1 MPRTP
6 VSLAVLC
13 AAASLPLSLIAQ
25 NIHPVTPPEVR
36 AVPLQGA
43 FRLDGQ
49 LDDPIWQTTPAATG
63 LRQSRPIGTGV
74 NAGDPATQRTEV
86 RFTFDDAAIYV
97 GARMYDDAGAAGV
110 RTRLLRRDADPSSDY
125 IQVIFDTYH
134 DHIGRLFFSVN
145 PSGVKYDA
153 NGLGGGEDPSWDP
166 VWEVET
172 RIDSLGWTAE
182 MRIPFSQ
189 LRYPSTSEEQTW
201 GVQIWRQENR
211 LNELSQWA
219 WWGLEETGGPP
230 RFGHLHGLVI
240 RSPPGRAEVLPYVV
254 GRSANVPGDE
264 TDPFFDP
271 HAIDGRIGADAT
283 LRVTSN
289 LTLNATVNPD
299 FGQVEVDPAVV
310 NLSAFETFFDEKRP
324 FFVEG
329 AGYFGL
335 GGLNCFFCSNVS
347 SLSMLATRR
356 IGRPPQISP
365 FRGGLAVPVE
375 FADMPENSTILGA
388 AKLTGRTRTGWSI
401 GAVDAITRRERAP
414 VQFMDSTRGS
424 FTVEPFAN
432 YFAARVAKD
441 LTGATQVRAM
451 ATSVYRDLDDA
462 YIRSRLSRHAEA
474 FGVSTDVWWSKRT
487 YRLMAQLAGTQV
499 SGDTAAMRRIRFG
512 SAHFFQRPDRSDT
525 TDALR
530 PRTSMQGLGGF
541 ARLAKESGRLLF
553 EVSTN
558 FRTPA
563 FNNNDIAFFSR
574 ADYWW
579 MAANIFPLWT
589 KPTKWYRQLFLI
601 GGAQQQ
607 YNFDGDLTDRQFHAF
622 AEIQTLDYWE
632 ATLFWIGRPSV
643 FDDRLTRGGPVVKRP
658 GINFVAAGI
667 ETDSRKKVVAE
678 LSAERG
684 CNSEGDCDHSIRLGL
699 ELRPRS
705 NVSLSLGPA
714 IGREETGFQFVASYA
729 DPTDNLFFGSRYVFA
744 RLEQNSLSMDTR
756 LNVTFSPTL
765 TLELFMQP
773 LIVSGDFKRYN
784 IYAAPR
790 GSRRLEYGRDF
801 GTLVVT
807 PAANPARDPAT
818 IQLDADTLGGG
829 APTFTFQDPTFT
841 FRSLR
846 GNAVL
851 RWEYRPGS
859 TLFVVWTRSSRIP
872 DLPRGNIQFGDDA
885 GDLFQGPAENIFLV
899 KVSYWLGF

>member
-1 MPRTP
+1 MSRLT
-6 VSLAVLC
+6 VLLAVLC
-13 AAASLPLSLIAQ
+13 APSPLLAQ
-25 NIHPVTPPEVR
+25 NIHPETPPETR
-36 AVPLQGA
+36 AVPLDGA
-43 FRLDGQ
+43 FRLDGR
-49 LDDPIWQTTPAATG
+49 LDDPIWQAAPPATG
-63 LRQSRPIGTGV
+63 LRQYQPQPGL
-74 NAGDPATQRTEV
+74 PATQRTEV
-86 RFTFDDAAIYV
+86 RFAFDDAAIYV
-97 GARMYDDAGAAGV
+97 GARMFDDSGSGGV
-110 RTRLLRRDADPSSDY
+110 RTRLARRDAEVSYDY
-125 IQVIFDTYH
+125 VQVIFDTYH
-134 DHIGRLFFSVN
+134 DHIGRLFFLVN
-145 PSGVKYDA
+145 PSGVKQDA
-153 NGLGGGEDPSWDP
+153 NGLGGGGDPSWDP
-166 VWEVET
+166 VWEAQT
-172 RIDSLGWTAE
+172 NIDSLGWTAE

-189 LRYPSTSEEQTW
+189 LRYPSTAEAQTW
-201 GVQIWRQENR
+201 GLQIWRQENR

-219 WWGLEETGGPP
+219 WWAIDQTGGPP

-240 RSPPGRAEVLPYVV
+240 RHPPGRAEVLPYVV
-254 GRSANVPGDE
+254 GRSANAPGDE
-264 TDPFFDP
+264 SDPFFDP
-271 HAIDGRIGADAT
+271 HAVDGRVGADAM

-335 GGLNCFFCSNVS
+335 GGLNCYFCSNVS

-401 GAVDAITRRERAP
+401 GAVDAVTRRERAP
-414 VQFMDSTRGS
+414 VQFMDTTRGR
-424 FTVEPFAN
+424 FTVEPSTN
-432 YFAARVAKD
+432 YFAGRVAKD
-441 LTGATQVRAM
+441 LGGATQLRAM
-451 ATSVYRDLDDA
+451 ATSVYRDLDDP
-462 YIRSRLSRHAEA
+462 YIRTRLSRHAEA
-474 FGVSTDVWWSKRT
+474 FGVSTDMSWSKRT

-512 SAHFFQRPDRSDT
+512 SAHFFQRRDRSDT

-530 PRTSMQGLGGF
+530 PRTSMRGLGGY
-541 ARLAKESGRLLF
+541 ARVSKESGRWLW

-563 FNNNDIAFFSR
+563 YNNNDIAFFSR

-579 MAANIFPLWT
+579 MAANIFPQWT
-589 KPTKWYRQLFLI
+589 KPSKWYRQLFLI

-607 YNFDGDLTDRQFHAF
+607 YNFDGDVNDRQFHAF
-622 AEIQTLDYWE
+622 AEIQTLGFWGINV
-632 ATLFWIGRPSV
+632 FWIGRPSV

-658 GINFVAAGI
+658 GINFVAANI

-678 LSAERG
+678 LGAERG
-684 CNSEGDCDHSIRLGL
+684 CNSQGDCDHTINLSL
-699 ELRPRS
+699 ELKPRS
-705 NVSLSLGPA
+705 NVSVSLGPS
-714 IGREETGFQFVASYA
+714 IGHEETGFQFVGSYA
-729 DPTDNLFFGSRYVFA
+729 DPTDNLFFGNRYVFGHL
-744 RLEQNSLSMDTR
+744 RQNSVSMNTR

-765 TLELFMQP
+765 TLELFVQP
-773 LIVSGDFKRYN
+773 LIASGDFTRYN
-784 IYAAPR
+784 IFAAPR

-801 GTLVVT
+801 GTVVVT

-829 APTFTFQDPTFT
+829 APTFAFADPTFT

-872 DLPRGNIQFGDDA
+872 DLPRGNIQFSDDA

>member
-1 MPRTP
+1 MP
-6 VSLAVLC
+6 LD
-13 AAASLPLSLIAQ
+13 
-25 NIHPVTPPEVR
+25 
-36 AVPLQGA
+36 GA
-43 FRLDGQ
+43 LRLDGR
-49 LDDPIWQTTPAATG
+49 LDDPIWQTAPPATG
-63 LRQSRPIGTGV
+63 FRQNQPREGES
-74 NAGDPATQRTEV
+74 ATQRTEV
-86 RFTFDDAAIYV
+86 RFAFDDAAIYV
-97 GARMYDDAGAAGV
+97 GARMFDDAGAAGV
-110 RTRLLRRDADPSSDY
+110 RTRLVRRDADINSDY

-145 PSGVKYDA
+145 PSGVKLDA
-153 NGLGGGEDPSWDP
+153 NGLGGGADDSWDP
-166 VWEVET
+166 VWEVEVA
-172 RIDSLGWTAE
+172 IDSLGWTAE

-201 GVQIWRQENR
+201 GLQIWRQENR
-211 LNELSQWA
+211 LNENSQWA
-219 WWGLEETGGPP
+219 WWGRQETGGPP
-230 RFGHLHGLVI
+230 RFGHLRGLVI
-240 RSPPGRAEVLPYVV
+240 RQAPGRAEVRPYVV

-264 TDPFFDP
+264 SDPYFDP
-271 HAIDGRIGADAT
+271 HAVDGRVGADAT

-335 GGLNCFFCSNVS
+335 GGFSCFFCSNVS

-401 GAVDAITRRERAP
+401 GAVDAITRRESAP
-414 VQFMDSTRGS
+414 VQFMDATRGR
-424 FTVEPFAN
+424 FTVEPFTN
-432 YFAARVAKD
+432 YFAGRVAKD
-441 LTGATQVRAM
+441 LGGATQVRAM
-451 ATSVYRDLDDA
+451 ATSVYRDLDDP

-474 FGVSTDVWWSKRT
+474 FGVATDMWWSKRT

-512 SAHFFQRPDRSDT
+512 SAHFFQRRDRSDT
-525 TDALR
+525 ADALR
-530 PRTSMQGLGGF
+530 PRTSMQGLGGY
-541 ARLAKESGRLLF
+541 ARVSRESGHLLW

-563 FNNNDIAFFSR
+563 YNNNDIAFFSR

-579 MAANIFPLWT
+579 MAANVFPIWT

-607 YNFDGDLTDRQFHAF
+607 YNFDGDLNDRQFHGF
-622 AEIQTLDYWE
+622 FQIQTLSYWWLS
-632 ATLFWIGRPSV
+632 AFWIHRPDV

-658 GINFVAAGI
+658 GINYWSVNVN
-667 ETDSRKKVVAE
+667 TDSRKNVVAQFNTD
-678 LSAERG
+678 RG
-684 CNSEGDCDHSIRLGL
+684 CNREGDCDHSYNLSL
-699 ELRPRS
+699 ELKPRT
-705 NVSLSLGPA
+705 NVSVSLGPS
-714 IGREETGFQFVASYA
+714 IGHEETGFQFVRSYA
-729 DPTDNLFFGSRYVFA
+729 DPTDALFFGNRYVFA
-744 RLEQNSLSMDTR
+744 HLEQNSLSMNTR

-773 LIVSGDFKRYN
+773 LIASGDFTRYN
-784 IYAAPR
+784 IFAAPR

-801 GTLVVT
+801 GTVVVT

-829 APTFTFQDPTFT
+829 APTFTFTDPTFT

-859 TLFVVWTRSSRIP
+859 TLFVVWTRTSRIP
-872 DLPRGNIQFGDDA
+872 DLPRGDIQFSSDA

>member
-1 MPRTP
+1 MSRIS
-6 VSLAVLC
+6 VHLAVLC
-13 AAASLPLSLIAQ
+13 AAALPSSLIAQ
-25 NIHPVTPPEVR
+25 NIHPETPPEVR

-43 FRLDGQ
+43 FRLDGR
-49 LDDPIWQTTPAATG
+49 LDDPIWQTAPPASG
-63 LRQSRPIGTGV
+63 LRQNQP
-74 NAGDPATQRTEV
+74 NAGEPATQRTEV

-97 GARMYDDAGAAGV
+97 GARMFDDSGSRGV
-110 RTRLLRRDADPSSDY
+110 RTRLARRDADFSSDY

-134 DHIGRLFFSVN
+134 DHIGRLFFLVN
-145 PSGVKYDA
+145 PSGVKQDA
-153 NGLGGGEDPSWDP
+153 NGLGGGGDPSWDP
-166 VWEVET
+166 VWEVQT
-172 RIDSLGWTAE
+172 NIDSLGWTAE

-189 LRYPSTSEEQTW
+189 LRYPSTAEEQTW
-201 GVQIWRQENR
+201 GLQIWRQENR

-240 RSPPGRAEVLPYVV
+240 THPPGRAEVLPYVV
-254 GRSANVPGDE
+254 GRSSNISPLPGDE
-264 TDPFFDP
+264 DDPFFDH
-271 HAIDGRIGADAT
+271 HAMDGRVGADAT

-347 SLSMLATRR
+347 SLSMLSTRR

-365 FRGGLAVPVE
+365 FRSGLPVDVD

-388 AKLTGRTRTGWSI
+388 GKLTGRTRTGWSI
-401 GAVDAITRRERAP
+401 GALDAITRRERAP
-414 VQFMDSTRGS
+414 VQFSDTTRS
-424 FTVEPFAN
+424 RFTVEPFTN

-441 LTGATQVRAM
+441 LTGTTQVRAM
-451 ATSVYRDLDDA
+451 ATSVFRALDEP

-474 FGVSTDVWWSKRT
+474 FGVATDMWWSKRT

-499 SGDTAAMRRIRFG
+499 AGDTAALRRIRFG

-525 TDALR
+525 ADARR
-530 PRTSMQGLGGF
+530 PRTAMQGLGGF
-541 ARLAKESGRLLF
+541 ARMSKESGHWLWEL
-553 EVSTN
+553 STN

-579 MAANIFPLWT
+579 MSANIFPIWT

-601 GGAQQQ
+601 GGGQQQ
-607 YNFDGDLTDRQFHAF
+607 YNFDSDLTDRQIQAF
-622 AEIQTLDYWE
+622 AQVQTLSYWW
-632 ATLFWIGRPSV
+632 LSGFWIHRTEV

-658 GINFVAAGI
+658 GINFYSVNVN
-667 ETDSRKKVVAE
+667 TDSRKAVVAGIN
-678 LSAERG
+678 AEHG
-684 CNSEGDCDHSIRLGL
+684 CNTEGDCNNS
-699 ELRPRS
+699 
-705 NVSLSLGPA
+705 VSLSLDLKPRANVSISLGPSY
-714 IGREETGFQFVASYA
+714 GRDQTGFQFVTSYP
-729 DPTDNLFFGSRYVFA
+729 DSTDNLFFGTRYVFA
-744 RLEQNSLSMDTR
+744 HLEQTSLAMNTR
-756 LNVTFSPTL
+756 FNVTFSPTL
-765 TLELFMQP
+765 TLELFLQP
-773 LIVSGDFKRYN
+773 LIASGDFSRYN

-790 GSRRLEYGRDF
+790 SAQRLEYGRDF
-801 GTLVVT
+801 GTFIAT
-807 PAANPARDPAT
+807 PDSNPAKNPARILLDA
-818 IQLDADTLGGG
+818 DADTLSG
-829 APTFTFQDPTFT
+829 AETFTFRDPTFT

-859 TLFVVWTRSSRIP
+859 TLFVVWTRSSNIP
-872 DLPRGNIQFGDDA
+872 DLPRGNINFGNDT
-885 GDLFQGPAENIFLV
+885 GDLFQGPSDNIFLV